1 MVRKIVSTLVWV
13 MYGVLALFIYAGF
26 LLSESKVPQIFGY
39 STPHFILLIF
49 LVPALCLP
57 MLLVYLRRKYGTSVL
72 TYSLIPS
79 LLLLLVV
86 YIGFST
92 YYYYT
97 ITHLFDPFLQAPPPR
112 IDPARLDRS
121 GDSYRILAIGGSTTR
136 NGHLREEDRYP
147 ALLET
152 IIDGRHPGREVDV
165 FNSGQDWWTT
175 KHSLI
180 NYVTNVRD
188 WRPDLVI
195 VMHAVNDL
203 YRSFTPKYYSVGEYD
218 PSWSHFYG
226 PAIGGADPP
235 SYPGHLYRRYLR
247 RLLWKW
253 YPRQRFVEVDYPI
266 ERYLSLPQFEVNLKR
281 LIHYLQRDGVDIIL
295 LTQPSILKDEMT
307 KAEWNVLKIGFGFC
321 ITSRN
326 FWQSEYPSPRSL
338 SAAMNAF
345 NDVTRRV
352 ASTEGVPLVDLAEVV
367 PRELVNFVDDVHYTT
382 QGSRLV
388 AEIIADAIDS
398 LGLLDESN
406 VLGK

>member
-1 MVRKIVSTLVWV
+1 MVRKIVLTLVWV
-13 MYGVLALFIYAGF
+13 MYGALAFFVYIGF
-26 LLSESKVPQIFGY
+26 LLSESKVPKIFRY
-39 STPHFILLIF
+39 SIAHFVLLIF
-49 LVPALCLP
+49 LILVLCLP
-57 MLLVYLRRKYGTSVL
+57 PLLVYLRRKYGGKIL

-79 LLLLLVV
+79 LVLLLFV

-97 ITHLFDPFLQAPPPR
+97 ITHVFDPFLQAPPPPIER
-112 IDPARLDRS
+112 AQLDRV

-136 NGHLREEDRYP
+136 NGHLRKEDRYP
-147 ALLET
+147 ALLES
-152 IIDGRHPGREVDV
+152 IINDRHPGREVDV
-165 FNSGQDWWTT
+165 FNSGQDWWTS

-180 NYVTNVRD
+180 NYVTNVCD
-188 WRPDLVI
+188 WRPDLVV

-203 YRSFTPKYYSVGEYD
+203 YRSFAPKYYSVGEYD

-235 SYPGHLYRRYLR
+235 SYPGHLYRRYIR

-253 YPRQRFVEVDYPI
+253 YPRQRFVEVDYPL
-266 ERYLSLPQFEVNLKR
+266 ERYVSLPQFEINLKR
-281 LIHYLQRDGVDIIL
+281 LIHYLRSDGVEILL

-321 ITSRN
+321 ISRRN

-352 ASTEGVPLVDLAEVV
+352 AAEEGIPLVDLAEIV
-367 PRELVNFVDDVHYTT
+367 PRELDNFVDDVHYTP

-388 AEIIADAIDS
+388 GEVIAAAIDS
-398 LGLLDESN
+398 LGLLDQSDIT
-406 VLGK
+406 GR